1 MELGV
6 RGQVRLLA
14 VIVAL
19 PITSCIQG
27 NLDTV
32 AIDNVFADFNSQ
44 TPGCALGVVQD
55 GQLIYGRGYG
65 MANLEHNV
73 LINTESVFRIGSV
86 SKQFV
91 AAAAAV
97 AAMEGY
103 LDLEDP
109 LQKWIPELPDYGEP
123 LTLRQTLNHTS
134 GLRDYITLMSLK
146 GLRSDDF
153 YTLAELIEIQ
163 ALQEELNF
171 PSGSEYLYSNSGYV
185 LAAEA
190 VSRAVG
196 KPFRAYAEDVLFGP
210 LQMNHSHFQDDHNYI
225 VPLRADGYSPRGDS
239 FRTNMTTL
247 DLVGDGGVYTSIND
261 MVHWVNALQQD
272 GIKSGLTPILET
284 KGVLNSG
291 EEISYAL
298 GQSHGEHRGLA
309 TIGHGGS
316 WVGFRADVL
325 RFPSL
330 STSIVTL
337 CNRSD
342 ASPAGRAI
350 QVADIVLAE
359 HLGAISEL
367 EELARPEGMF
377 IAAFGPDSSYV
388 GMSLGEIA
396 ELRDID
402 PATVLQELIAEAEA
416 SEADLSLETEDRR
429 GRDRLSRISDPS
441 PYLGTYYSSE
451 LDVNYEFVSTDG
463 SLVVHMGPNADSE
476 LQRISGDTLAVG
488 SRTFRFSRARGR
500 ITGFELDAGR
510 VVNLRFTRVMN

>member
-325 RFPSL
+325 RFPSQ

-337 CNRSD
+337 CNRAD
-342 ASPAGRAI
+342 ASPSGRAI

-359 HLGAISEL
+359 HLAPVSE
-367 EELARPEGMF
+367 EP
-377 IAAFGPDSSYV
+377 
-388 GMSLGEIA
+388 
-396 ELRDID
+396 
-402 PATVLQELIAEAEA
+402 
-416 SEADLSLETEDRR
+416 SLEAEDRR
-429 GRDRLSRISDPS
+429 ERTEPSEIGDPS
-441 PYLGTYYSSE
+441 PYLGTYYSPE
-451 LDVNYEFVSTDG
+451 LDVNYEFTNTDG
-463 SLVVHMGPNADSE
+463 SLVVHMGSNAESE
-476 LQRISGDTLAVG
+476 LQRISGDTLVAG
-488 SRTFRFSRARGR
+488 NWTFRFSREGSEV
-500 ITGFELDAGR
+500 TGFELDAGR
-510 VVNLRFTRVMN
+510 VVHLRFSRINGMR